1 MSDTSNE
8 SRTAGSILDQVQAEI
23 NKSAREALKAKVKG
37 LVQKRMEAE
46 KVVAGI
52 NLEIT
57 KAIEDFEKG
66 L

>member
-1 MSDTSNE
+1 MSENTPNS
-8 SRTAGSILDQVQAEI
+8 AGSILDQVQAEI

>member
-1 MSDTSNE
+1 MSDTNTE
-8 SRTAGSILDQVQAEI
+8 ARAAGSILDQVQAEI
-23 NKSAREALKAKVKG
+23 NKAAREALKAKVKG

-52 NLEIT
+52 NLEIA

>member
-8 SRTAGSILDQVQAEI
+8 SRIAGSILDQVQAEI
-23 NKSAREALKAKVKG
+23 NKAARESLKAKVKG

>member
-8 SRTAGSILDQVQAEI
+8 SRTAGSILDQVQSEI
-23 NKSAREALKAKVKG
+23 NKAARESLKAKVKG